1 MSTAYTKRKRSDN
14 ADAGDYGRK
23 PKQYKQS
30 TNRPRPNKFQ
40 GSRHPNARSGYPK
53 SGDGEE
59 EEAQRSINALK
70 SRIRDLRRSLAHM
83 DSDPKNRMP
92 QGIRI
97 EREREL
103 ESARHELEEK
113 ETAKREAKF
122 RNDIIGKYHMV
133 RFFERQKATR
143 IVKRLHKQLAALEDD
158 SEKTEKMHS
167 IHNAEVDLSY
177 TLYYPLLKAYVSLYP
192 KQQKEDSKSGDAAP
206 PTDGPK
212 GDVTMWKTV
221 KKAIEEQTLE
231 ELRESREGVIIPGAP
246 ENNKAKNL
254 KKDAKDTKDTKDT
267 KEKNSKSDDADT
279 AMENGD
285 EEGSDED
292 FFV

>member
-1 MSTAYTKRKRSDN
+1 MSTAHTKRKRSDN
-14 ADAGDYGRK
+14 ADAGDHGRR

-30 TNRPRPNKFQ
+30 SNRPRPNKFQ
-40 GSRHPNARSGYPK
+40 GSRHAHAHSGHPK

-70 SRIRDLRRSLAHM
+70 SRIRDLRRSLAHV

-143 IVKRLHKQLAALEDD
+143 ILKRLHKQLAALEDEP
-158 SEKTEKMHS
+158 EKAEKMHS
-167 IHNAEVDLSY
+167 IHNAEVDLNY

-212 GDVTMWKTV
+212 GDVNMWKTV
-221 KKAIEEQTLE
+221 EKAMGEQTLE

-246 ENNKAKNL
+246 ENSKAKNL
-254 KKDAKDTKDTKDT
+254 KKDAKKDT
-267 KEKNSKSDDADT
+267 KEKKARSNDADIAT
-279 AMENGD
+279 ENGD